1 MSGCPMLQCL
11 KGFGVKRG
19 LSDGLY
25 KLVIFHFIEVNP
37 PQEGP
42 VGGYVPRRFIP
53 IKWGPMTFRLN
64 SQGV

>member
-42 VGGYVPRRFIP
+42 VGGVCTPAFYPYKMGTHDVP
-53 IKWGPMTFRLN
+53 T
-64 SQGV
+64 